1 MVLGTDR
8 LESHRQFDIL
18 VQISDAAL
26 LKEIKMQYPKR
37 QSGMTLWSLIF
48 VLGTLA
54 FFLFLLFK
62 LLPPYLGDTK
72 VKGALESLGR
82 QPDAGGMS
90 VPEIQEAIRR
100 RLEIDSADNF
110 DLSNSL
116 TVTAKGRAKVI
127 RINYE
132 SVTPMLFNI
141 SALLTFDH
149 SIEVRGGE

>member
-1 MVLGTDR
+1 
-8 LESHRQFDIL
+8 
-18 VQISDAAL
+18 
-26 LKEIKMQYPKR
+26 MQNPKR
-37 QSGMTLWSLIF
+37 QSGMTIWSLLF

-62 LLPPYLGDTK
+62 LLPPYMDDFK

-82 QPDAGGMS
+82 QPDAGTMPL
-90 VPEIQEAIRR
+90 PEIKEAIRR
-100 RLEIDSADNF
+100 RLEIDNADNF
-110 DLSNSL
+110 DLESSL
-116 TVTAKGRAKVI
+116 TVTQKGRSKVI

-132 SVTPMLFNI
+132 SVTPMVFNI